1 MKRIKFGVLA
11 ALVSGTSLLAATGCG
26 TTAQTATASQKTV
39 NAASAKTHPL
49 VVIPGLNG
57 AFADN
62 FNPYSPS
69 ALSGTLGLIYQPL
82 FYFNLVG
89 PQVYPLVGKS
99 YKWSNGNR
107 TLTVTLRQGVKWS
120 NGTPVTVK
128 DVVYSFDILKKF
140 PSLDTSGI
148 WTHLQSVSAK
158 GSNQVVFQFHS
169 ADVPFGQFVLD
180 DVYIVPKQVWDKYS
194 NPATVTN
201 PNPIGSGPY
210 LLNTFSS
217 QAYTYKA
224 NPLYWGG
231 EPKVQQLKYLDYSGN
246 ESATLALAS
255 GKIDWTDL
263 FFPHIHRV
271 YVNKDPQYNHYWF
284 SVGGTNMLYPNLK
297 NPLLSN
303 LSVRRAISDAINR
316 EQLYKVGEYGYE
328 KPATPTAL
336 ILPPEKSWLDPNLP
350 AKDTHFTYSP
360 SKAVKLLE
368 SAGFKRNSQG
378 IFASPSGTPLSFTI
392 EVPAGWTDWDADCSL
407 MAHDL
412 KKIGI
417 DATVQELSYGAYY
430 SNITT
435 GHYDL
440 AMGGSNAG
448 STPYYLYQS
457 LLEPKNSGNYEQWSN
472 AATTAALNQYRTSSN
487 PTVQRDAIYTLE
499 KAVAKNLPAIP
510 LIYGATWFEYSTK
523 YFTGWPTAQNPYA
536 QPAPYNYPAEG
547 IVLTHLTPRS

>member
-11 ALVSGTSLLAATGCG
+11 ALVSGTSLLAVTGCG

-360 SKAVKLLE
+360 AKAVKLLE